1 MANTSK
7 IIPNAY
13 YYITSKKCNKV
24 LDIDAMAGINNG
36 GTAQLYDKIGGNNQ
50 KFKFVAVSDGI
61 YKIICKNSSKP
72 IDIVS
77 VGFSNGAQLHQWDD
91 TDVKTQLWKIAFD
104 KNGYVKFI
112 SEYSGRVLDSTLDD
126 FNGVR
131 VHIWDDVGSD
141 SQLWTL
147 EKVEEK
153 TKTPKKSTAKKNA
166 IKGSTSNSSKKSCAS
181 KKVTKSVG
189 AVKSKI
195 KEKLNS

>member
-1 MANTSK
+1 
-7 IIPNAY
+7 PNSY
-13 YYITSKKCNKV
+13 YYITPKKCDKV
-24 LDIDAMAGINNG
+24 LDIDAMAGSNNG
-36 GTAQLYDKIGGNNQ
+36 GNAQLYDKIGGDNQ

-61 YKIICKNSSKP
+61 YKIICKNSGKP

-77 VGFSNGAQLHQWDD
+77 GGFSNGAQLHQWDD
-91 TDVKTQLWKIAFD
+91 VDVETQLWKIAFD

-112 SEYSGRVLDSTLDD
+112 SKYSGRVLDSTLYD

-141 SQLWTL
+141 SQLWKL

-153 TKTPKKSTAKKNA
+153 TKTSKRSTAKKA
-166 IKGSTSNSSKKSCAS
+166 TTRSCTS